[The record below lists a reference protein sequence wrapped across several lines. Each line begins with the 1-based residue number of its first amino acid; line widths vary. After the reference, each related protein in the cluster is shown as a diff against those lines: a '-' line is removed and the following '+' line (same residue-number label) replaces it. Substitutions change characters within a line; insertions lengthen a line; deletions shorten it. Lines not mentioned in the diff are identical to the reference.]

1 MGLAFST
8 QYLVRVL
15 SFLER
20 REKCM
25 RETRSNSSLQLQQ
38 PAAELRSHHYA
49 YLHINFKIKGMEH
62 GDGDGHSFQSAV

>member
-25 RETRSNSSLQLQQ
+25 RETRSSSSSSSQQLNFDHTTMHICI
-38 PAAELRSHHYA
+38 L
-49 YLHINFKIKGMEH
+49 INFKGMEH